1 MGGSP
6 EVGEMIVYCTFS
18 GMRRAVEVTAVHEVV
33 KNGRP
38 GFDGK
43 DMSGNTYWG
52 YNDQILPDSEAYRFM
67 MAGVP
72 DEG

>member
-6 EVGEMIVYCTFS
+6 EVGEMIVYRTFS

-38 GFDGK
+38 GFDGR

-52 YNDQILPDSEAYRFM
+52 YNDQILPDDEAYRFM
-67 MAGVP
+67 MAGAP
-72 DEG
+72 DGG